1 MHPRKLAPLDGG
13 PCSGGTCPA
22 VYDDD
27 PDLAPDQLAIVG
39 KNAGDGLLSRLSD
52 RIAGDEGLIT
62 IRRVIVAEALR
73 LPDEPID
80 LAALMAQFETFSY
93 SAFRLETLQ
102 HYAGTGRDDQWVAL
116 LKAGRRW
123 GKAYQRV
130 HVIAE
135 PLTPAMQQELTE
147 GYGPNVAAGEDI
159 GIIPVHA
166 DGEWPGDIPEYDFW
180 LFDSGSLLTM
190 HYDSDGIWTG
200 AGRVRDPGTILA
212 ACRARDA
219 ALHRATSW
227 HTYIADRPDLQRR
240 VAQ

>member
-1 MHPRKLAPLDGG
+1 MLAKSND
-13 PCSGGTCPA
+13 PCTGGTCPA

-27 PDLAPDQLAIVG
+27 PGLLPGELAVVG
-39 KNAGDGLLSRLSD
+39 KNAEAGLRGRLAD
-52 RIAGDEGLIT
+52 RIAPDEAAVVIS
-62 IRRVIVAEALR
+62 RAIVAEALR
-73 LPDEPID
+73 IADEPVD
-80 LAALMAQFETFSY
+80 LAALMTQFETFSY
-93 SAFRLETLQ
+93 SAFRLEALQ
-102 HYAGTGRDDQWVAL
+102 HYAGTGRDDQWVSL

-159 GIIPVHA
+159 GIIPFSAA
-166 DGEWPGDIPEYDFW
+166 DEWPADVPEYDFW
-180 LFDSGSLLTM
+180 LFDSSSLLVM
-190 HYDSDGIWTG
+190 EYEPDGTWTG
-200 AGRVRDPGTILA
+200 ATRVRDPGAVAA

-227 HTYIADRPDLQRR
+227 HTYIASRPDLQRR